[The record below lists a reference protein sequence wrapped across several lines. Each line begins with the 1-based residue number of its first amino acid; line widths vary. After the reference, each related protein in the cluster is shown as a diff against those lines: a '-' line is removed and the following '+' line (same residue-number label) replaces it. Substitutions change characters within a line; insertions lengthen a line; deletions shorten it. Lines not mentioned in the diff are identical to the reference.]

1 MFENHPKESKIESKN
16 LRKITQNGSFLF
28 LNFGIFHTFLAFKID
43 LSGHTVWLQAS
54 DFPKLVK
61 MDFFCNFQTQCLHCE
76 YWMYL
81 LSLLRRYHQYFRKQE
96 SIQVSTK
103 YAYITDYQYNGRD
116 ARVGLSL
123 MASVAALLDL

>member
-1 MFENHPKESKIESKN
+1 
-16 LRKITQNGSFLF
+16 
-28 LNFGIFHTFLAFKID
+28 
-43 LSGHTVWLQAS
+43 
-54 DFPKLVK
+54 
-61 MDFFCNFQTQCLHCE
+61 MDFFCNFQPSG
-76 YWMYL
+76 YIVIYL

>member
-1 MFENHPKESKIESKN
+1 
-16 LRKITQNGSFLF
+16 
-28 LNFGIFHTFLAFKID
+28 
-43 LSGHTVWLQAS
+43 
-54 DFPKLVK
+54 
-61 MDFFCNFQTQCLHCE
+61 
-76 YWMYL
+76 MYL

-96 SIQVSTK
+96 SIQVPTK